1 MEIVTN
7 NVPRHLIYGFE
18 LSDKERL
25 EFDYLSDNEIFE
37 SVFFKYKGEIYD
49 LNEFMR
55 ITDTMALHDNK
66 LKEWHAY
73 MAHSYF
79 SGVLIRYD
87 ESMEEIVVGQFFS

>member
-1 MEIVTN
+1 MNIVTN
-7 NVPRHLIYGFE
+7 NAPRQLINGFE

-25 EFDYLSDNEIFE
+25 EFDYLSEDELQE
-37 SVFFKYKGEIYD
+37 SLFFKYNGEIHD

-55 ITDTMALHDNK
+55 ITDTMVLHDNK

-73 MAHSYF
+73 MAYSYF